1 MQNIDK
7 NILNHKSCEISTKM
21 TPETFIWH
29 IFCQFFKVYYD
40 LKLIIPDLIQKHR
53 YNVEFGR
60 YNVQNFL
67 TRNDGIFGFWQYTI
81 GSMFGALLIIVLV
94 CHFMKQK

>member
-1 MQNIDK
+1 
-7 NILNHKSCEISTKM
+7 M
-21 TPETFIWH
+21 TPEAFIW
-29 IFCQFFKVYYD
+29 QFFKAYFE
-40 LKLIIPDLIQKHR
+40 LKLIIPKLIQEHQYTVK
-53 YNVEFGR
+53 FGG